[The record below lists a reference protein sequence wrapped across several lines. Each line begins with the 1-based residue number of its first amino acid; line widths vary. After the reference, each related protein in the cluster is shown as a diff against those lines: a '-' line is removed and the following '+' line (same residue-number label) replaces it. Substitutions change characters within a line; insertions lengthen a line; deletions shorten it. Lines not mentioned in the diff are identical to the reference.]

1 MEQKI
6 EGAIDSGL
14 ESLSSGL
21 YVFSV
26 GFGIVLIILGAIL
39 LFKSKTRGSNK
50 KKGAVN
56 IGLISLVLG
65 VVAVIS
71 GLMQM

>member
-1 MEQKI
+1 MEQRI

-26 GFGIVLIILGAIL
+26 GL
-39 LFKSKTRGSNK
+39 NK

-65 VVAVIS
+65 VLAVIS
-71 GLMQM
+71 GLVQM

>member
-39 LFKSKTRGSNK
+39 LFKSKERGSYK
-50 KKGAVN
+50 IKGAVN
-56 IGLISLVLG
+56 FGLISLVLG